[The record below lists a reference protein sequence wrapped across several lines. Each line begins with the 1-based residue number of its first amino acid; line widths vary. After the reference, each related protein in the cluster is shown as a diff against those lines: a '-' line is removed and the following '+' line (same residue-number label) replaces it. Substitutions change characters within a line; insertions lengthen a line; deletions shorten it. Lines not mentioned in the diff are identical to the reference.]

1 MRQKLEKLLASIEA
15 LRDAA
20 QEKAD
25 ESEREAT
32 QDRYTNIANALDEAI
47 NSVQE
52 AIDEF
57 DS

>member
-1 MRQKLEKLLASIEA
+1 MRQKLEKLLASIES

-20 QEKAD
+20 NEKAD
-25 ESEREAT
+25 DSDNEKI
-32 QDRYTNIANALDEAI
+32 QDRYGNIANALDEAI

-57 DS
+57 DQ

>member
-32 QDRYTNIANALDEAI
+32 QDRYGNIANALDEAI

-57 DS
+57 DQ